1 MDKYPKN
8 KDDVNSCL
16 PTKGDY
22 QTTMVNNNDNTS
34 ATEVSTNTS
43 PNISKKK
50 KKKAKRCT
58 LDGCNEKLHLMR
70 FTCEYCKKDFCLT
83 HNRNHNCL
91 YEEKALREEKLRL
104 TTKLE
109 NETCIAIKVDK
120 I

>member
-1 MDKYPKN
+1 MTSAEQVVSQIGN
-8 KDDVNSCL
+8 ITV
-16 PTKGDY
+16 TKG
-22 QTTMVNNNDNTS
+22 M
-34 ATEVSTNTS
+34 
-43 PNISKKK
+43 
-50 KKKAKRCT
+50 
-58 LDGCNEKLHLMR
+58 

-109 NETCIAIKVDK
+109 NDTCIAIKVDK